1 MNYTN
6 HIFTLRRLS
15 IAASCSVLAACG
27 GGGDATQNSSATQ
40 TAALISGSTTGTLA
54 TRSLTGPITTTVPVT
69 STTTTPAP
77 APTAPVKL
85 GSTITDVRFENTSAT
100 AAQSNVPVTFGQVF
114 AQGNLLTTDKLTGR
128 LEDGTT
134 VPLQV
139 DVKATHADGSVRHAV
154 ISAVVPSI
162 AAAKLRT
169 MSLVKGGSAPT
180 SSVTI
185 DSLTR
190 TGFSTSVHANIGG
203 VDYYAS
209 ADDLLKSGK
218 ATTWLSGPVATE
230 WQVSAP
236 LQTANGTQHPHLS
249 ARFAIRWYPGA
260 NKARVDVVVENDWAY
275 EPSPQNFTYD
285 ASVLV
290 GGKSVYSK
298 TGLTHLHH
306 ARWRKI
312 FWFNGTE
319 PTVNVKHNTG
329 YLISTGALP
338 NFDQSLVIPETSI
351 SAFQARWTKAST
363 DAMGSGLTTPYMPT
377 TGGRDDI
384 GLLPNWAATYL
395 LSQDSRMKEMTLRTA
410 DLAGSFSSHYRDKQ
424 TGRPI
429 SLADYP
435 YMTIN
440 GHQGDTYNP
449 ATKKYEA
456 FPVCET
462 GKCDTPYTHD
472 ASHQPALAYLP
483 YLVTGDYFYL
493 EELQFWGM
501 WDAFETNPG
510 YRDNIKGI
518 VSSEQVRGQAWSLRT
533 LAEAAYI
540 TPDRDSLKQAFTD
553 IINNNL
559 DWYNNTYVANTANP
573 QYANKLGV
581 VANGYSLVYD
591 DGASLA
597 PWQDDFFTSAVGHA
611 AELGFTKANGLL
623 AWKARFSVGR
633 MAAPSVCWID
643 AAKYQMRVRDSAT
656 APFYDSMTETY
667 AKNHD
672 ASFLAMPCGG
682 TEMATFFGLKVGEMT
697 GYAPEPTGYP
707 SNMQPALAYSTN
719 VSGADGKKAW
729 SLFMARP
736 VKPDYRMAPQFA
748 IVPR

>member
-1 MNYTN
+1 MKYAHQIT
-6 HIFTLRRLS
+6 TLRRLS
-15 IAASCSVLAACG
+15 IAAACSVLAACG
-27 GGGDATQNSSATQ
+27 GGGSDATQNSSSTQ
-40 TAALISGSTTGTLA
+40 TAALINGSAATGSAAGL
-54 TRSLTGPITTTVPVT
+54 LTGPITTTVPT
-69 STTTTPAP
+69 PMPAP
-77 APTAPVKL
+77 A
-85 GSTITDVRFENTSAT
+85 TIGAILTDVRFENTSSS
-100 AAQSNVPVTFGQVF
+100 AAQTNVPVTFGQVF
-114 AQGNLLTTDKLTGR
+114 TQGSLLSTDKLTGR
-128 LEDGTT
+128 LDDGTV

-154 ISAVVPSI
+154 ISAIVPSI
-162 AAAKLRT
+162 AASKVLT
-169 MSLVKGGSAPT
+169 MSLAKGGTVPT
-180 SSVTI
+180 GSVTV

-190 TGFSTSVHANIGG
+190 TGFSASVHAKIGG

-209 ADDLLKSGK
+209 ADELLKSGK
-218 ATTWLSGPVATE
+218 ATTWLAGPVATE

-236 LQTANGTQHPHLS
+236 LHAANGSEHPHLS
-249 ARFAIRWYPGA
+249 ARFAVRWYPGA

-285 ASVLV
+285 AEVQV
-290 GGKSVYSK
+290 GGKSVYSQA
-298 TGLTHLHH
+298 GLTHLHH
-306 ARWRKI
+306 ARWRKM
-312 FWFNGTE
+312 FWFNGSE

-329 YLISTGALP
+329 YLIATGALP
-338 NFDQSLVIPETSI
+338 NYDQSLVIPETAI
-351 SAFQARWTKAST
+351 AALQTRWTKAAK
-363 DAMGSGLTTPYMPT
+363 DPMGNGLTTAYMPS

-440 GHQGDTYNP
+440 GRYGDTMNP
-449 ATKKYEA
+449 ATRKYEA
-456 FPVCET
+456 FPVCDAA
-462 GKCDTPYTHD
+462 KCATPYTHD

-501 WDAFETNPG
+501 WNAFETNPG

-540 TPDRDSLKQAFTD
+540 TPDEDSLKKPFND

-559 DWYNNTYVANTANP
+559 DWYNNTYVTNTANP

-581 VANGYSLVYD
+581 IANGYALVYD
-591 DGASLA
+591 NGASLA

-611 AELGFTKANGLL
+611 AELGFTKADGLL
-623 AWKARFSVGR
+623 AWKARFTVGR
-633 MAAPSVCWID
+633 MVAPGTCWID
-643 AAKYQMRVRDSAT
+643 AAMYQMRLRDT
-656 APFYDSMTETY
+656 PTGPFYSSMTEAY
-667 AKNHD
+667 PKNHD
-672 ASFLAMPCGG
+672 ASFLALQCGG
-682 TEMATFFGLKVGEMT
+682 ADMAAHFGLKLGEMT

-707 SNMQPALAYSTN
+707 SNMQPALAYATN
-719 VSGADGKKAW
+719 VSGTDGKKAW
-729 SLFMARP
+729 ALFMARP
-736 VKPDYRMAPQFA
+736 VKPDYRYAPQFA